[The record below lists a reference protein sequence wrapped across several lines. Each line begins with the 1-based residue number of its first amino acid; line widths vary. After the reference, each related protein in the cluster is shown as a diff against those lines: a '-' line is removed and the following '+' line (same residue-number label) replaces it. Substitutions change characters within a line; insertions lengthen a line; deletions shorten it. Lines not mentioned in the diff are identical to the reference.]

1 MRLYQSYFLR
11 VFMVAIGL
19 AVTVFAVSAGAQEDP
34 AKSSA
39 QTQPQ
44 SDTPAKHKI
53 APYALIFG
61 TVWDS
66 QNRPVYGVPIKIRR
80 SDQKKAKWQV
90 MSDHR
95 GEFAQRVPVGKADYI
110 VTAEIKPPKGKKK
123 DWKAPETKAH
133 IENDERTDVGLHL
146 TE

>member
-1 MRLYQSYFLR
+1 MLAASSLTLPAAVKQDSPQSQTQPE
-11 VFMVAIGL
+11 V
-19 AVTVFAVSAGAQEDP
+19 P
-34 AKSSA
+34 AEA
-39 QTQPQ
+39 QTQPK
-44 SDTPAKHKI
+44 SKHKV

-61 TVWDS
+61 TVWDA

-95 GEFAQRVPVGKADYI
+95 GEFAQRVPAGKADYV
-110 VTAEIKPPKGKKK
+110 VTADIKPPKDKK
-123 DWKAPETKAH
+123 DWKRPETRAH